1 MGRIPGWILAIMIV
15 VAFTGLAAFLISL
28 APEPED
34 QELPTEIPFALTG
47 EVRAGSET
55 VPIFAAGTVRPLA
68 EIHLAPQVGG
78 KVVWVD
84 SGFQSGAQVQDGQT
98 LFRIE
103 AADYEYDVQIAE
115 ADLAAR
121 QVALLEAEEQADIAR
136 SQYKLYAERQGGSE
150 LVRDANPLALWEPQL
165 KAAEAALK
173 RDEARVAEANLALS
187 RTRVTA
193 PVDGYVREESVDVGQ
208 ILSSGERV
216 ARLFASHAVEVV
228 VSLTDDEAALIPGLW
243 GLRAGNDAQ
252 GVSARIISR
261 YGEASYAWSGYVDR
275 GEAAV
280 DEQAR
285 TIDVVVRVPD
295 PFSAGTLVAGTT
307 AALGPP
313 PLLVGDFVE
322 VEIQGKAPQ
331 EFFRLARAA
340 LNPGNEV
347 WTVDK
352 NGIVSIREVK
362 VLQRAN
368 DEVFVSGNLQSG
380 QTVVTGGLRFATQ
393 GMRVQIEADS
403 QS

>member
-1 MGRIPGWILAIMIV
+1 MGRIPGWILAIAILA
-15 VAFTGLAAFLISL
+15 AFTGLAAFLISL

-34 QELPTEIPFALTG
+34 QELPPQIPFALTG
-47 EVRAGSET
+47 KVRAGTET
-55 VPIFAAGTVRPLA
+55 LPIFAAGTVRPLA

-84 SGFQSGAQVQDGQT
+84 AAFQSGGQVQAGQT

-121 QVALLEAEEQADIAR
+121 QVAMLEAEEQAQIAR
-136 SQYKLYAERQGGSE
+136 SQYELYAERRGDSA

-173 RDEARVAEANLALS
+173 RDQARVAEANLALS
-187 RTRVTA
+187 RTRITA

-208 ILSSGERV
+208 ILAAGERV
-216 ARLFASHAVEVV
+216 ARLFASYAVEVV
-228 VSLTDDEAALIPGLW
+228 VSLTDDEAALIPDLW
-243 GLRAGNDAQ
+243 NLRTGEDAQ
-252 GVSARIISR
+252 GVSARIITR
-261 YGEASYAWSGYVDR
+261 YGAASYAWNGYVDR

-295 PFSAGTLVAGTT
+295 PFSAGTLVAGSA
-307 AALGPP
+307 AALGSP

-322 VEIQGKAPQ
+322 VEIQGRPPQ
-331 EFFRLARAA
+331 TFFRLPRAA
-340 LNPGNEV
+340 LNPGNQV
-347 WTVDK
+347 WTVDQ
-352 NGIVSIREVK
+352 NGLVAVHQVK
-362 VLQRAN
+362 VLQRAK
-368 DEVFVSGNLQSG
+368 DEVFVEGDLQGG
-380 QTVVTGGLRFATQ
+380 QTVVTGGLRFATP
-393 GMRVQIEADS
+393 GMRVQVEVDS
-403 QS
+403 